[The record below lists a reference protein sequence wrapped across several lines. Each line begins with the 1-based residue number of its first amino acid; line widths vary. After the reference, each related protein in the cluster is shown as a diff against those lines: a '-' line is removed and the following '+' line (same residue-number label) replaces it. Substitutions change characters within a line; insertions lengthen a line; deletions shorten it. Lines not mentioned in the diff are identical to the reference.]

1 MDMPLYEYRCAVCD
15 EKFEKRLSFA
25 EADQLPE
32 CPYCGSQDTRK
43 QLSMF
48 AASGGFGAKE
58 SAGTSTSCS
67 STGRFT

>member
-1 MDMPLYEYRCAVCD
+1 MPLYEYRCTTCD

-25 EADQLPE
+25 EADQVPE
-32 CPYCGSQDTRK
+32 CPYCGSRNTHK

-48 AASGGFGAKE
+48 AVPGGFGGKE
-58 SAGTSTSCS
+58 SASPSTSCS